1 MDVSNIYRFNGVD
14 PFDNWTIKDNKLYGY
29 YPRNS
34 LINLLNKDNYIN
46 KDNTIIISNIVTSIN
61 GSAFRKVN
69 KYKEIIIPPSVNKIS
84 KVAFL
89 DSSITLIVS
98 KNSYA
103 EKYAKKMKLNYK
115 IYKEHIYEEMDY

>member
-1 MDVSNIYRFNGVD
+1 MDVSNIYRFNGVN
-14 PFDNWTIKDNKLYGY
+14 PFDNWSIKDNKLYGY

-34 LINLLNKDNYIN
+34 LINLLNKDNS
-46 KDNTIIISNIVTSIN
+46 IIIDNMIIIPNIVTSIN

-115 IYKEHIYEEMDY
+115 NI